1 MKDKT
6 KPLHKGLF
14 FWIPQHTYDCCVTE
28 RIPMDL
34 KQIIEGAVR
43 DSLQKS
49 GKLPKEKKKEEMK
62 PGNKLV
68 ESAKAIKN
76 VIKEALVAIPQTF
89 NLNTERLSDATKRVH
104 EQLYNSYVDAFNKS
118 SSAIDG
124 SNKHEA
130 NVNFSEYRSLKLDEN
145 YNLNAIK
152 LHELYFYNISDQASE
167 ISVDALPYMRLSRDF
182 GTFENWQFDFMAACR
197 SAKSGW
203 AVLVYEP
210 YKNTYMN
217 VVVDSHNVGLPL
229 AAVPVLV
236 MDMWEHAY
244 VCDYENDK
252 NDYIVAMM
260 REINWNVVEAR
271 MALAE
276 KSELDALYMIKP
288 VYNSVPQEMLDNAM
302 SPPIDQVNAPGE
314 VEVPATTPP
323 GPEVASPQRPE
334 EERY

>member
-1 MKDKT
+1 
-6 KPLHKGLF
+6 
-14 FWIPQHTYDCCVTE
+14 
-28 RIPMDL
+28 MDL
-34 KQIIEGAVR
+34 KQIIQGAVR

-49 GKLPKEKKKEEMK
+49 GKLPTEKKTEEAK
-62 PGNKLV
+62 PAPKLV
-68 ESAKAIKN
+68 ESVKTVKN
-76 VIKEALVAIPQTF
+76 VIREALVAVPQAF
-89 NLNTERLSDATKRVH
+89 SLNTERLSDATKRVH
-104 EQLYNSYVDAFNKS
+104 EQLYNAYVDTFNKA
-118 SSAIDG
+118 SSAVDG
-124 SNKHEA
+124 ANRHEA
-130 NVNFSEYRSLKLDEN
+130 NSNSSEYRSLKIDEN

-152 LHELYFYNISDQASE
+152 LHELYFHNIADQASE

-203 AVLVYEP
+203 AVLVFEP
-210 YKNTYMN
+210 YKNAYMN
-217 VVVDSHNVGLPL
+217 VVVDSHNVGIPVG
-229 AAVPVLV
+229 AVPVLV

-276 KSELDALYMIKP
+276 KSELDALYLIKP

-302 SPPIDQVNAPGE
+302 SPPIDQVNAPGQIE
-314 VEVPATTPP
+314 APPSTPP
-323 GPEVASPQRPE
+323 GPEAAPQPE
-334 EERY
+334 EELY